1 MPHSH
6 THAAARSH
14 AQLCESLQ
22 TACALPRPRP
32 AHGVRAWRSA
42 QPGQGLAARPEHA
55 LRLVAATSAGKHQS
69 SVRVRAAAAAS
80 PPVPGRARRA
90 AFAGARESLGCTQR
104 PQRQSC
110 AAQAR
115 RGGVAD
121 PETTGVV
128 YEPGAAGE
136 GELSAAEKA
145 ELDAAARELVRRADA
160 DAAAAGGRLGA
171 AAAWLDADA
180 LEAAADAAERG
191 AGDGAPATDLPA
203 AGGRGG
209 ARRRAGGPPEPRG
222 PEVPLAL
229 LPKARGPRTAPAA
242 RLLRRGCGCSWPH
255 GRHCKASVAVCV
267 RAPPAATARD
277 SRAALGMVRLQRW
290 CMRSPPPRPTHPCS
304 PACRACARQCAG
316 PGAPADLQRRAR
328 RAGRRRPADP
338 RRRGGRQVAI
348 VGRPN
353 VGKSALFNRL
363 TGANTAIVFDYPGVT
378 RDRLY
383 TRAAW
388 GAAEFV
394 VVDTGGLVSDAAA
407 LPDAHRPAPGRPPR
421 ALEPGLPQVRRPR
434 RRPRAPR
441 AAGERA
447 AAGRASSQQA
457 KRPRRRSRGWPGISM
472 LCERMTLVRSNW
484 PVRVAGRPRRA
495 GRAPRALTFGAAQAI
510 ERQAAAGAAEADV
523 LVMVVDGQAGVTAA
537 DEEIAA
543 WLRRTHPGTPVL
555 LAVNK
560 CENAALADVQ
570 AADFW
575 ALGLE
580 PVAVSAISGSGS
592 GDLLDRLVAALPPAR
607 PEDAAAAGE
616 APVAVAIIGR
626 PNVGKSSLLN
636 ALAGAERSIVSPV
649 AGTTRDAV
657 DTEVVGPGGARF
669 TLIDTA
675 GIRKRARVSG
685 SPDGAEPLSV
695 GRAIAAVRRAEV
707 VLLVLDGSATAPDGR
722 LDVAQQ
728 DFRLAELV
736 AAEGRACVL
745 VVNKWDAV
753 AGKDSDT
760 LARARAELLQRLR
773 PLSWATAVFT
783 SATTGQRVAT
793 LLDAAAAAS
802 AEHRRRVSTATLNLV
817 LREAAN
823 WRSPPTMRGSARKG
837 RIYYATQAR
846 RALAL
851 PPTAASTVRL
861 RPCRACMSGQAT
873 CVEVARR
880 ARPNLPVRPQAHH
893 TCMPS
898 PSVLWQATL
907 DACAAA
913 SESEHLPCTMT
924 LTAHAE
930 ARRRAQAATRPPTFV
945 CFVNDAA
952 LFADEYRRYLER
964 QLRDNVGFPGTP
976 LRILFRGKAP
986 RSGAG
991 GGRPGGAAA
1000 AD

>member
-1 MPHSH
+1 
-6 THAAARSH
+6 
-14 AQLCESLQ
+14 
-22 TACALPRPRP
+22 
-32 AHGVRAWRSA
+32 
-42 QPGQGLAARPEHA
+42 
-55 LRLVAATSAGKHQS
+55 
-69 SVRVRAAAAAS
+69 
-80 PPVPGRARRA
+80 
-90 AFAGARESLGCTQR
+90 
-104 PQRQSC
+104 
-110 AAQAR
+110 
-115 RGGVAD
+115 
-121 PETTGVV
+121 
-128 YEPGAAGE
+128 
-136 GELSAAEKA
+136 
-145 ELDAAARELVRRADA
+145 
-160 DAAAAGGRLGA
+160 
-171 AAAWLDADA
+171 
-180 LEAAADAAERG
+180 
-191 AGDGAPATDLPA
+191 
-203 AGGRGG
+203 
-209 ARRRAGGPPEPRG
+209 
-222 PEVPLAL
+222 
-229 LPKARGPRTAPAA
+229 
-242 RLLRRGCGCSWPH
+242 
-255 GRHCKASVAVCV
+255 
-267 RAPPAATARD
+267 
-277 SRAALGMVRLQRW
+277 
-290 CMRSPPPRPTHPCS
+290 
-304 PACRACARQCAG
+304 
-316 PGAPADLQRRAR
+316 
-328 RAGRRRPADP
+328 
-338 RRRGGRQVAI
+338 

-441 AAGERA
+441 AAGVRA

-560 CENAALADVQ
+560 CENVALADVQ

>member
-1 MPHSH
+1 
-6 THAAARSH
+6 
-14 AQLCESLQ
+14 
-22 TACALPRPRP
+22 
-32 AHGVRAWRSA
+32 
-42 QPGQGLAARPEHA
+42 
-55 LRLVAATSAGKHQS
+55 
-69 SVRVRAAAAAS
+69 
-80 PPVPGRARRA
+80 
-90 AFAGARESLGCTQR
+90 
-104 PQRQSC
+104 
-110 AAQAR
+110 
-115 RGGVAD
+115 
-121 PETTGVV
+121 
-128 YEPGAAGE
+128 
-136 GELSAAEKA
+136 
-145 ELDAAARELVRRADA
+145 
-160 DAAAAGGRLGA
+160 
-171 AAAWLDADA
+171 
-180 LEAAADAAERG
+180 
-191 AGDGAPATDLPA
+191 
-203 AGGRGG
+203 
-209 ARRRAGGPPEPRG
+209 
-222 PEVPLAL
+222 
-229 LPKARGPRTAPAA
+229 
-242 RLLRRGCGCSWPH
+242 
-255 GRHCKASVAVCV
+255 
-267 RAPPAATARD
+267 
-277 SRAALGMVRLQRW
+277 
-290 CMRSPPPRPTHPCS
+290 
-304 PACRACARQCAG
+304 
-316 PGAPADLQRRAR
+316 
-328 RAGRRRPADP
+328 
-338 RRRGGRQVAI
+338 
-348 VGRPN
+348 
-353 VGKSALFNRL
+353 
-363 TGANTAIVFDYPGVT
+363 
-378 RDRLY
+378 
-383 TRAAW
+383 
-388 GAAEFV
+388 
-394 VVDTGGLVSDAAA
+394 
-407 LPDAHRPAPGRPPR
+407 
-421 ALEPGLPQVRRPR
+421 
-434 RRPRAPR
+434 
-441 AAGERA
+441 
-447 AAGRASSQQA
+447 
-457 KRPRRRSRGWPGISM
+457 
-472 LCERMTLVRSNW
+472 
-484 PVRVAGRPRRA
+484 
-495 GRAPRALTFGAAQAI
+495 
-510 ERQAAAGAAEADV
+510 
-523 LVMVVDGQAGVTAA
+523 MVVDGQAGVTAA

-543 WLRRTHPGTPVL
+543 WLRRTHPATPVL

-607 PEDAAAAGE
+607 PEDAAAGGE

-657 DTEVVGPGGARF
+657 DTEVAGPGGRRF

-783 SATTGQRVAT
+783 SATSGQRVGT

-823 WRSPPTMRGSARKG
+823 WRSPPTVRGSARKG

-846 RALAL
+846 RARVLPLTLA
-851 PPTAASTVRL
+851 AARLFPALQGFCLRAGGVR
-861 RPCRACMSGQAT
+861 CGGSKG
-873 CVEVARR
+873 ARR
-880 ARPNLPVRPQAHH
+880 PAYASSSAPHLHAVPLGALAGN
-893 TCMPS
+893 
-898 PSVLWQATL
+898 L
-907 DACAAA
+907 DACAA
-913 SESEHLPCTMT
+913 SGRENLQCTMT
-924 LTAHAE
+924 LSAHAE

-964 QLRDNVGFPGTP
+964 QLRHNVGFPGTP

-991 GGRPGGAAA
+991 GGRPGAAA
-1000 AD
+1000 SD